1 MTSLPPP
8 PPPPQQPHQHLAVR
22 AVTAFIVLTPDHST
36 WRTVLAHAVQKAG
49 DIAQHLRQQHYAVQ
63 SLRLITNPF
72 SQYLDLSSS
81 ASALQDLDRI
91 KTQLQQF
98 ETEDFSTLLQGTRIR
113 FSIGAAD
120 TPEAIALVP
129 SLIRSGGDLANTCVN
144 VNLDDNNVLDH
155 ATLQLAAQTVVELSR
170 TTPQGQGNFNFTINF
185 NGPTLCPYFP
195 AGFNTREMGNSIVV
209 GLEYPNL
216 LVHVLEQLV
225 APKGSN
231 SIVSDG
237 PSSKQHDWARARIV
251 LQQEIETHVRAIVNV
266 VEGHCGRLK
275 KGGGFRFR
283 GIDSSPAPSKHCQ
296 SMCRVVE
303 LLGVPRFGAAGTVEA
318 CAFLTRV
325 FKSVGQ
331 GGGDGSGGQ
340 EKVPWVSLVG
350 FSGLMFAALEDVGLA
365 EAAAQG
371 QYDIQHLLTYSA
383 VCG

>member
-1 MTSLPPP
+1 MTSVLLPPP
-8 PPPPQQPHQHLAVR
+8 PPPQQHLAVR
-22 AVTAFIVLTPDHST
+22 AVTAFIVLSPDHST

-49 DIAQHLRQQHYAVQ
+49 EIAQHLRQEHYAVQ

-72 SQYLDLSSS
+72 SQYLDVSSS

-91 KTQLQQF
+91 KTQLQRF
-98 ETEDFSTLLQGTRIR
+98 ETKDFPTLLQGTRIR

-120 TPEAIALVP
+120 TPEAIALIP

-144 VNLDDNNVLDH
+144 VNLDGNNVLDH
-155 ATLQLAAQTVVELSR
+155 ATLQLAAQTVVELSQ
-170 TTPQGQGNFNFTINF
+170 TTPHGQGNFNFTINF

-195 AGFNTREMGNSIVV
+195 AGFNTREMGSSIVV

-225 APKGSN
+225 APTGSN

-237 PSSKQHDWARARIV
+237 PSSKQHDWARARKV
-251 LQQEIETHVRAIVNV
+251 LQHEIETHVRAIVNV
-266 VEGHCGRLK
+266 AEAHCGE
-275 KGGGFRFR
+275 GSGFRFR
-283 GIDSSPAPSKHCQ
+283 GVDSSPAPSKHCQ

-303 LLGVPRFGAAGTVEA
+303 LLGVPTFGAAGTVEA

-331 GGGDGSGGQ
+331 GNGGE

-365 EAAAQG
+365 DAAAKG